1 MKNRIY
7 KYFFY
12 EFIRY
17 FVVVL
22 FTLAAVIWTIQ
33 AVNFLDLVT
42 EDGHAFGLYLL
53 YSLLLLPKILTKLIP
68 FSFLIASIITILKL
82 EKDNELII
90 LWTSGLNKIYI
101 VNLIIRISIL
111 IMFIQLLMANLINP
125 ESLNLSRSLI
135 KNSQLQFVPS
145 LLKERQFNDTVKGL
159 TIFVDKKNLNGEYEN
174 IFIRDEGKVLTQVS
188 QGSSTIFAKSGYVSA
203 NEDALILLNGNIQKV
218 EEGGSINIIKFE
230 RTEINLSGLS
240 TKTIS
245 EAKIQETPTI
255 DLISCT
261 KSENKM
267 KRNCNRGKKNIND
280 TKIELNKRFGMPLFI
295 PLIAL
300 ICCFLLT
307 SRKDKKMYDYH
318 KYIYFIIGFIIVI
331 TSEITVRYSGI
342 SLNHTMVYYFLPISL
357 PPLIYFILIRTFK
370 YENLN

>member
-174 IFIRDEGKVLTQVS
+174 IFIRDEGKVLTQIS

-230 RTEINLSGLS
+230 RTEISLSGLS

-255 DLISCT
+255 DLINCT
-261 KSENKM
+261 KRDNRM

-342 SLNHTMVYYFLPISL
+342 SLNHTMVYYFLPISF

>member
-22 FTLAAVIWTIQ
+22 FALTAVIWTIQ

-42 EDGHAFGLYLL
+42 EDGHAFGMYML
-53 YSLLLLPKILTKLIP
+53 YSFLTLPKILTKLIP
-68 FSFLIASIITILKL
+68 FSFLITSIITILKF
-82 EKDNELII
+82 EKDNELMI
-90 LWTSGLNKIYI
+90 LWTSGLNKIHI

-111 IMFIQLLMANLINP
+111 IMFVQLLMANFINP
-125 ESLNLSRSLI
+125 ESLNVSRSLI

-159 TIFVDKKNLNGEYEN
+159 TIFVDKKNPNGEYEN

-188 QGSSTIFAKSGYVSA
+188 QGSSTIFAKSGYVTA
-203 NEDALILLNGNIQKV
+203 DEDILVLLNGTIQKY
-218 EEGGSINIIKFE
+218 EDTGSINIIKFE
-230 RTEINLSGLS
+230 KTEINLSGLS

-255 DLISCT
+255 DLVNCT
-261 KSENKM
+261 KAYNIM
-267 KRNCNRGKKNIND
+267 KRNCNRGKENIND

-295 PLIAL
+295 PLVAL

-307 SRKDKKMYDYH
+307 SRKDKKIYSYH
-318 KYIYFIIGFIIVI
+318 KYIYFIIGFIILV

-342 SLNHTMVYYFLPISL
+342 SLNHTMVYYFLPIIL